1 MNPRTD
7 RHAAAA
13 WRRLVGRVCGGL
25 AVVLFSVI
33 VAGSGAPGPVG
44 RALADKG
51 GDDGGGG
58 DGGGDGGGA
67 QSGAGGGGDDSGSG
81 GGDDDSGS
89 GGGDNSGHGG
99 DDDFGGGDDGD
110 DDGTDQSSSDASDHD
125 GRDRFVADELV
136 VINQDVAFFE
146 RVRGLGFA
154 VVDQRPLGALG
165 FTVTRLRLPTNLQ
178 PASARALLRR
188 TFPDLLTDVN
198 AVYRPQQAQVSLPA
212 PDYARRLVGWD
223 DAPGDCGRGVPVG
236 LVDTGIDGALAAFAG
251 RDIVRRSFL
260 GAGAAPAPAGHGTA
274 VAGLLVGGGNDAATA
289 GLLPAAKLYLA
300 EAFEQDADGNPAASV
315 VGVAAALDWLV
326 EAKVPVINLSLSGE
340 DNLLM
345 RIAVTR
351 AAQRGAILVAAAG
364 NDGPAGGPAYPG
376 AYDEVLAVTAVD
388 HLSQPYE
395 RANRGD
401 YIDFAAP
408 GVRVWAPAAGGG
420 TYHTGSSFAAPFV
433 TAAVAARLAAGAPPD
448 RERIAA
454 LLAGGAVDLGAPG
467 KDAIF
472 GWGLVQAAASCAPGS
487 ETQ

>member
-1 MNPRTD
+1 GD
-7 RHAAAA
+7 D
-13 WRRLVGRVCGGL
+13 
-25 AVVLFSVI
+25 S
-33 VAGSGAPGPVG
+33 GS
-44 RALADKG
+44 G
-51 GDDGGGG
+51 GDDN
-58 DGGGDGGGA
+58 
-67 QSGAGGGGDDSGSG
+67 SGSG
-81 GGDDDSGS
+81 GGDDD
-89 GGGDNSGHGG
+89 D
-99 DDDFGGGDDGD
+99 DDGD
-110 DDGTDQSSSDASDHD
+110 DDQSSSGASDRD

-136 VINQDVAFFE
+136 VINQDAAFFE
-146 RVRGLGFA
+146 RVRNLGFA

-165 FTVTRLRLPTNLQ
+165 FTVTRLRVPATLQ
-178 PASARALLRR
+178 PGAARALLRR

-212 PDYARRLVGWD
+212 PDYARRLVGWGD
-223 DAPGDCGRGVPVG
+223 VPGDCGRGVPVG

-260 GAGAAPAPAGHGTA
+260 DAGAVPAPVGHGTA
-274 VAGLLVGGGNDAATA
+274 IAGLLIGGGNDAATA
-289 GLLPAAKLYLA
+289 GLLPAAKLHLA

-326 EAKVPVINLSLSGE
+326 EAKVPVINLSLSGD

-364 NDGPAGGPAYPG
+364 NNGPGGGPAYPG

-388 HLSQPYE
+388 HRSQPYE
-395 RANRGD
+395 RANQGD

-433 TAAVAARLAAGAPPD
+433 TAAVA
-448 RERIAA
+448 
-454 LLAGGAVDLGAPG
+454 
-467 KDAIF
+467 
-472 GWGLVQAAASCAPGS
+472 
-487 ETQ
+487 

>member
-1 MNPRTD
+1 VHPRTD
-7 RHAAAA
+7 RRAASA
-13 WRRLVGRVCGGL
+13 WRRLVGGGL
-25 AVVLFSVI
+25 AVVLFSAV

-44 RALADKG
+44 RALADND
-51 GDDGGGG
+51 GDSGGG
-58 DGGGDGGGA
+58 DGGGGGDRSGGSG
-67 QSGAGGGGDDSGSG
+67 QSGSGGDDNSGPGGGDDSGSDGDDKSGSG
-81 GGDDDSGS
+81 GGDDD
-89 GGGDNSGHGG
+89 G
-99 DDDFGGGDDGD
+99 DDDD
-110 DDGTDQSSSDASDHD
+110 DDPSSSGASDRD

-165 FTVTRLRLPTNLQ
+165 FTVTRLRLPATLQ
-178 PASARALLRR
+178 PAAARALLRR

-212 PDYARRLVGWD
+212 PDYARRLVGWGD
-223 DAPGDCGRGVPVG
+223 VPGDCGRGVPVG

-260 GAGAAPAPAGHGTA
+260 DAGATPAPAGHGTA
-274 VAGLLVGGGNDAATA
+274 VAGLLVGGGSDAATT
-289 GLLPAAKLYLA
+289 GLLPAAKLHLA

-326 EAKVPVINLSLSGE
+326 EAKVPVINLSLSGD

-364 NDGPAGGPAYPG
+364 NDGPDGGPAYPG

-388 HLSQPYE
+388 HRSQPYE
-395 RANRGD
+395 QANRGD

-420 TYHTGSSFAAPFV
+420 AYHTGSSFAAPFV
-433 TAAVAARLAAGAPPD
+433 TAAVAARLAAGAPSD
-448 RERIAA
+448 RESIAA

-467 KDAIF
+467 KDAVF

>member
-1 MNPRTD
+1 MTAHGLRACQRRT
-7 RHAAAA
+7 
-13 WRRLVGRVCGGL
+13 RRAGLIGCWLALVALGI
-25 AVVLFSVI
+25 VVV
-33 VAGSGAPGPVG
+33 GPDAPVPLG

-58 DGGGDGGGA
+58 DGGGGDRSGGGG
-67 QSGAGGGGDDSGSG
+67 QSGSGSGGGDSGSGGDDSGSG
-81 GGDDDSGS
+81 GDDNSGS
-89 GGGDNSGHGG
+89 GGGD
-99 DDDFGGGDDGD
+99 DDD
-110 DDGTDQSSSDASDHD
+110 DQSPNDESDRN

-165 FTVTRLRLPTNLQ
+165 FTVTRLRVPATLQ
-178 PASARALLRR
+178 PGAARALLRR

-212 PDYARRLVGWD
+212 PDYARRLVGWGD
-223 DAPGDCGRGVPVG
+223 VPGDCGRGVPVG

-251 RDIVRRSFL
+251 SDIVRRSFL
-260 GAGAAPAPAGHGTA
+260 DAGAVPAPVGHGTA
-274 VAGLLVGGGNDAATA
+274 IAGLLIGGGNDAATA
-289 GLLPAAKLYLA
+289 GLLPAAKLHLA
-300 EAFEQDADGNPAASV
+300 EAFEQGADGNPAASV

-340 DNLLM
+340 DNLLL

-364 NDGPAGGPAYPG
+364 NNGPGGGPAYPG
-376 AYDEVLAVTAVD
+376 AYDDVLAVTAVD
-388 HLSQPYE
+388 HRSLPYE
-395 RANRGD
+395 RANQGD

-433 TAAVAARLAAGAPPD
+433 TAAVAARLAAGAPPE
-448 RERIAA
+448 RESIAA
-454 LLAGGAVDLGAPG
+454 LLAAGAVDLGAPG
-467 KDAIF
+467 KDAVF